1 MKVTQEKL
9 PDSQIKL
16 DIEIPASTC
25 KQVYEQVLQKMARSL
40 NIPGF
45 RKLSKGKVS
54 KKLLQQR
61 EKALLRNF
69 GQKPIKAEALEKLVQ
84 DGLKQAI
91 EQESI
96 EAIGNYQLIS
106 EFEEL
111 LNQYNPEESL
121 HFFAS
126 VDVPPQINL
135 GDYQNLS
142 VKAEETKYEPT
153 QVEKYLEEQR
163 SQQATLVPV
172 EDRPANNGDVT
183 VVDYQ
188 GKLAGNDG
196 EPGAEIPGATA
207 TDAEV
212 ELKEGLFIEDLI
224 AGIVGMTIGET
235 KDIPV
240 QFPEDYPKDDLASAQ
255 AVFTVTLKE
264 IKEKE
269 LPELDDDFAQD
280 VSEFETLTE
289 LQESLESRFRTNA
302 DNSTK
307 ASVEQALV
315 EALEKV
321 VNVELPETMI
331 EQEIEAIL
339 TQRAIQLES
348 YGMDVKSLFTRE
360 MIPQMKKNTR
370 PDAIRNITQSL
381 SLLEIAKVQ
390 GIEPSPEEQEAKIA
404 EVTEQLSGR
413 NFDADR
419 LKEAVKEDLT
429 KEKVLAWLQER
440 STVELVPQGSLE
452 PKEEETLASESP
464 TQEAIETASEEPTA
478 ESEVTEPVPE
488 ETATEPAD

>member
-1 MKVTQEKL
+1 MKVTQEQL
-9 PDSQIKL
+9 PDSQIGL
-16 DIEIPASTC
+16 EIEIPASSC
-25 KQVYEQVLQKMARSL
+25 KQAYDQVLQRLARSTT
-40 NIPGF
+40 IPGF
-45 RKLSKGKVS
+45 RKGKVS
-54 KKLLQQR
+54 KKVILQR
-61 EKALLRNF
+61 I
-69 GQKPIKAEALEKLVQ
+69 GQAPIKAEALEKLVQ
-84 DGLKQAI
+84 DSFKQAI

-96 EAIGNYQLIS
+96 EAIGNYQLRS
-106 EFEEL
+106 DFEEL

-121 HFFAS
+121 HFSAS
-126 VDVPPQINL
+126 VDVPPQVNL
-135 GDYQNLS
+135 GDYQHLS
-142 VKAEETKYEPT
+142 VKAEETKYDPT
-153 QVEKYLEEQR
+153 QVEEHLEEQR

-172 EDRPANNGDVT
+172 EDRPANHGDVT

-188 GKLAGNDG
+188 GKRVGNEG
-196 EPGAEIPGATA
+196 EPGEEIPGATA

-224 AGIVGMTIGET
+224 AGIAGMTIGET

-240 QFPEDYPKDDLASAQ
+240 QFPENYPKEDLASAH

-289 LQESLESRFRTNA
+289 LRESLESQFRTKA
-302 DNSTK
+302 DSYTQ

-321 VNVELPETMI
+321 VNIELPETMI

-360 MIPQMKKNTR
+360 MIPQMKENAR
-370 PDAIRNITQSL
+370 PDAIRNLTQSM
-381 SLLEIAKVQ
+381 SLLEIAKVEA
-390 GIEPSPEEQEAKIA
+390 IEPSPEEQEAKIQ
-404 EVTEQLSGR
+404 ELTEQLSGR
-413 NFDADR
+413 KFDPER
-419 LKEAVKEDLT
+419 LKEVVKEDLT
-429 KEKVLAWLQER
+429 KEKVLTWLQEH

-452 PKEEETLASESP
+452 QQEEETSASES
-464 TQEAIETASEEPTA
+464 QIEGETIESSEVQANSSEELT
-478 ESEVTEPVPE
+478 ESVE
-488 ETATEPAD
+488 